1 MENIEKTLQEAKKI
15 FEKLKTDPKS
25 VMFCE
30 EQIDKQLL
38 KKLKKSSYSK
48 DNLLLRLI
56 NLAERKLNDD
66 NKVPARVDYV
76 KKRETDTVPS
86 VILLFLGILMKYQ

>member
-1 MENIEKTLQEAKKI
+1 MDKITENLPSTNDEIYIIDEPGT
-15 FEKLKTDPKS
+15 
-25 VMFCE
+25 
-30 EQIDKQLL
+30 IDKKLL

-76 KKRETDTVPS
+76 KKRETDTLPS
-86 VILLFLGILMKYQ
+86 AILLFWGSLMKYQ

>member
-1 MENIEKTLQEAKKI
+1 MDKIIENLPSTNDEFYIIDEPRT
-15 FEKLKTDPKS
+15 
-25 VMFCE
+25 
-30 EQIDKQLL
+30 IDKQLL

-76 KKRETDTVPS
+76 KKRETDTLPS
-86 VILLFLGILMKYQ
+86 AILLFWGSLMKYQ